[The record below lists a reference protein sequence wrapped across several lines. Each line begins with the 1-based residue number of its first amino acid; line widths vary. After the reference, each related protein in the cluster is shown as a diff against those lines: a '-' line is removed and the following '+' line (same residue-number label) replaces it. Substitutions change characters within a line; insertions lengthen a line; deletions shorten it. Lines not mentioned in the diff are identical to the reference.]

1 MSFADNSFDLIC
13 GTGILHHLDIHAAFH
28 EISRTL
34 RPDGIAV
41 FVEPLGHNPIINF
54 YRKKTPQMRTVDE
67 HPLLIKD
74 IELARDYFKN
84 IDVHYFYLIALLAVP
99 FRKSFAFKYLVSVFN
114 LIDQLLFRMFPFV
127 RKYAWQSVIVFSLPE
142 K

>member
-41 FVEPLGHNPIINF
+41 FV
-54 YRKKTPQMRTVDE
+54 
-67 HPLLIKD
+67 
-74 IELARDYFKN
+74 
-84 IDVHYFYLIALLAVP
+84 
-99 FRKSFAFKYLVSVFN
+99 
-114 LIDQLLFRMFPFV
+114 
-127 RKYAWQSVIVFSLPE
+127 
-142 K
+142 